1 MHAWIHNVNNYK
13 CVCFIGSVDS
23 GFVNTIKETPG
34 TYPFILAPEPLAEDL
49 KTKWAPHKSAML
61 WMIYQAKHSVCVTVE
76 QAHSSY
82 IFFENLLYWW
92 TKIFQSSNTFFF
104 HHIVDI
110 FEHVVSLTPRGT
122 VLEVLVCFFT
132 LWSVVGL
139 TGFHTY
145 LISLNQTTNED
156 VSLFLTCLFQSLL
169 SVLDSCCC
177 HIIIIIIL
185 LLLLLIV

>member
-1 MHAWIHNVNNYK
+1 
-13 CVCFIGSVDS
+13 
-23 GFVNTIKETPG
+23 
-34 TYPFILAPEPLAEDL
+34 
-49 KTKWAPHKSAML
+49 ML
-61 WMIYQAKHSVCVTVE
+61 NKDISKFEH
-76 QAHSSY
+76 
-82 IFFENLLYWW
+82 IFF
-92 TKIFQSSNTFFF
+92 Q
-104 HHIVDI
+104 HIVDN
-110 FEHVVSLTPRGT
+110 FEHAVSLTPRCT

-177 HIIIIIIL
+177 HMAGKINTCPRAFQHTRSSSHLGNSAFSAIRKHREHLNMSFMYSIYSIYGTVYEQGTQWCLITFLNPMFLCL
-185 LLLLLIV
+185 LLDKLLCNIRLTLYEKKL